1 MNAGKAIYY
10 LLSNATSVT
19 DICGTRIYPEL
30 AEQEAPTPFVVYE
43 VISVDPDDTNDGPA
57 KLDEVTVDITA
68 VADVYDTCAD
78 LASAIRAAIDR
89 IRGTYNGVN
98 VDSVQYNTT
107 DTDVMDSPRR
117 YAMTAK
123 YIVRISRDLAQI
135 ATGQPIDLLTILRLA
150 DTPSAYGTTGQV
162 LAMNATTDAVEWVDA
177 GGAINELNDVGNV
190 TIDDP
195 LDRQAL
201 VYDEATGEWIN
212 GGVGAIVI
220 PIRNNS
226 PSLQLFK
233 GAIVQFAGTQ
243 GDRILVERWDNASPS
258 AYIVGVLSEPLA
270 GGADGH
276 AQTYGELRMIDTS
289 DYTLNSILY
298 ASGGGNFTT
307 TPNSLPIA
315 SVTRVH
321 QNTGRIFIRL
331 YVPGDHYR
339 DRFRAEAYAAAT
351 ASSIAPA
358 AVENYYTAQANG
370 DGYYQLKGR
379 DTPRTEGDVVRRTI
393 FWKSGAFEPINAS
406 GYTEVVLDDN
416 ATYADLLAEVDD
428 ILNANGAPITIWS
441 KREEVTPSAALLDGH
456 TDDLVGAF
464 APALLV
470 PDYTGDCMRVRRS
483 GDNAEQDIGF
493 DGQDLDRDAIAS
505 FCSPGD
511 GFVVTWYD
519 QSGEGNHAT
528 QGTTANQPKIY
539 DSADGIIED
548 GGAGSEKP
556 AVSFDGINDSLI
568 NLAVSFSSVT
578 AYTSIAIAKSK
589 TNAFQLY
596 SSYHSTSAAQLSH
609 SSPSHT
615 QSRLYGDGS
624 VGFPAFA
631 TASADTSVQ
640 HLSFASWD
648 GTDITVT
655 VNSNSSNTASA
666 NIGTVA
672 SSNLAISSRNVNGVY
687 AHYHLNVQAII
698 IYNADKSADRAA
710 IETALNDYFNIY

>member
-393 FWKSGAFEPINAS
+393 FWKAGAFEPINAS
-406 GYTEVVLDDN
+406 GYTEVTLDDN
-416 ATYADLLAEVDD
+416 ATYADLLAAVDD
-428 ILNANGAPITIWS
+428 ILNDNGAPITIWS
-441 KREEVTPSAALLDGH
+441 KREEITPSAALLDGN
-456 TDDLVGAF
+456 TNDLVGAF
-464 APALLV
+464 GPVLLV
-470 PDYTGDCMRVRRS
+470 PDYTGACMRVRRS

-493 DGQDLDRDAIAS
+493 DGIDLDRDAIAN

-511 GFVVTWYD
+511 GFVVRWYD

-528 QGTTANQPKIY
+528 QGATSRQPKIY
-539 DSADGIIED
+539 DAATGVELENAVAALRFF
-548 GGAGSEKP
+548 GA
-556 AVSFDGINDSLI
+556 NDSLP
-568 NLAVSFSSVT
+568 T
-578 AYTSIAIAKSK
+578 AYAPTLS
-589 TNAFQLY
+589 AFTIISVHNLSAGPAL
-596 SSYHSTSAAQLSH
+596 SSYAGNPPPNFTSSDVTSGAYRSIIRNTSNVLQQISTGTAGSQAIHNSMYNGVTLNVGVNGAAYASTSATLGAIH
-609 SSPSHT
+609 NEPFAIGSSEDLT
-615 QSRLYGDGS
+615 L
-624 VGFPAFA
+624 FA
-631 TASADTSVQ
+631 
-640 HLSFASWD
+640 D
-648 GTDITVT
+648 GTI
-655 VNSNSSNTASA
+655 
-666 NIGTVA
+666 
-672 SSNLAISSRNVNGVY
+672 
-687 AHYHLNVQAII
+687 QAVI
-698 IYNADKSADRAA
+698 IYSADKSADRAA
-710 IETALNDYFNIY
+710 IESALNDYFNIY